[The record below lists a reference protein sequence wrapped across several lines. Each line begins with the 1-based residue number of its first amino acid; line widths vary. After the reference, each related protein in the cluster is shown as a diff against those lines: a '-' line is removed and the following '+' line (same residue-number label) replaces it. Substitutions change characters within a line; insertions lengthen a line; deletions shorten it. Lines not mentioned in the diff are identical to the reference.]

1 VLREQREARRT
12 GFAMSQSMF
21 MARTNLTSTS
31 RMLITAL
38 TISLQLLV
46 GCVRREFNPKSL
58 AHANAPASSQQNSPS
73 RININTASADE
84 LEQLPGIGKGLAQR
98 IIEHRERFGPF
109 RRPEHLIVV
118 RGISDKRFRTLQDV
132 ITVE

>member
-1 VLREQREARRT
+1 
-12 GFAMSQSMF
+12 MSRSMF
-21 MARTNLTSTS
+21 RPRLNLSSTS
-31 RMLITAL
+31 GAIIPALML
-38 TISLQLLV
+38 SLCFSS

-58 AHANAPASSQQNSPS
+58 AQANAPASSQQNSPS